1 MAREMQTR
9 YSAAEEGDFKQI
21 EEDERDI
28 DLDTQLDASAEEL
41 AHFDEANATRHL
53 DASQH
58 HDDYDAF
65 MQQHLGDTD

>member
-1 MAREMQTR
+1 MRE
-9 YSAAEEGDFKQI
+9 ACADELDQI
-21 EEDERDI
+21 
-28 DLDTQLDASAEEL
+28 
-41 AHFDEANATRHL
+41 DEANATRHL